1 MQQWPHPGPG
11 KRFKSLSDPHKNKT
25 KQRLRANSILRSHQ
39 HLSAVGGTVA
49 QLWAARKQKKG
60 QAVAEAVD
68 LEQSWTRVGEK
79 WQVADS
85 ILCSPKLALEAV

>member
-1 MQQWPHPGPG
+1 M
-11 KRFKSLSDPHKNKT
+11 
-25 KQRLRANSILRSHQ
+25 
-39 HLSAVGGTVA
+39 GGTVA